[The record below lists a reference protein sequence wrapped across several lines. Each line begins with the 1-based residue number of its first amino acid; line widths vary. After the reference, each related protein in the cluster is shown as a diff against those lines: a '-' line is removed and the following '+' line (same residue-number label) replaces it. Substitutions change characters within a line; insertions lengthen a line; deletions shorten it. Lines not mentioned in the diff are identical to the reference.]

1 MRTRHHVSRVREGY
15 RLDAPAP
22 AKQLS
27 TMESVHPS
35 IVHRTRHPTPSW
47 VTGRSVVHAV
57 MMSMLLVG
65 CDSATA
71 VRPEFAYDPTSLTGG
86 LLYRWSTGARVR
98 VFVEP
103 MTAAGVDLAG
113 AAQRAVAGWNAVPQA
128 REFVLEVVANREA
141 ADVIVYDRSM
151 PQPVVTGSC
160 PFNPSGAAG
169 YTYFCPLNGR
179 AERLRPIGSAVLT
192 TAIVIRVDMTTTA
205 TQPALDALVAHELG
219 HAVGLGGPSPRTS
232 DVLYT
237 RPSVSS
243 PTDRDRATLRNL
255 LGRAAD
261 ITL

>member
-1 MRTRHHVSRVREGY
+1 MGGAVR
-15 RLDAPAP
+15 LAA
-22 AKQLS
+22 AAL
-27 TMESVHPS
+27 M
-35 IVHRTRHPTPSW
+35 
-47 VTGRSVVHAV
+47 AV
-57 MMSMLLVG
+57 A
-65 CDSATA
+65 CDSPTV

-86 LLYRWSTGARVR
+86 LLYRWTTGARVR

-103 MTAAGVDLAG
+103 MATAGVDLA
-113 AAQRAVAGWNAVPQA
+113 AAVQRATIAWNAVPQA
-128 REFVLEVVANREA
+128 REFTLEVVANRDA
-141 ADVIVYDRSM
+141 ADVIVYDRSL

-179 AERLRPIGSAVLT
+179 AERLRPVGSTVLT

-219 HAVGLGGPSPRTS
+219 HAVGIGGHSPETS
-232 DVLYT
+232 DVMYT
-237 RPSVSS
+237 RPSVRS
-243 PTDRDRATLRNL
+243 PSDRDRATLRNL

>member
-1 MRTRHHVSRVREGY
+1 
-15 RLDAPAP
+15 
-22 AKQLS
+22 
-27 TMESVHPS
+27 
-35 IVHRTRHPTPSW
+35 
-47 VTGRSVVHAV
+47 
-57 MMSMLLVG
+57 
-65 CDSATA
+65 
-71 VRPEFAYDPTSLTGG
+71 
-86 LLYRWSTGARVR
+86 VR

-103 MTAAGVDLAG
+103 MAAGSVDLAV
-113 AAQRAVAGWNAVPQA
+113 AVQRAVASWNAVPQE
-128 REFVLEVVANREA
+128 REFTLDVVTNRET
-141 ADVIVYDRSM
+141 ADVIVYDRSI

-179 AERLRPIGSAVLT
+179 AERLRPVGSTVMT

-219 HAVGLGGPSPRTS
+219 HAVGIGGHSPQTT
-232 DVLYT
+232 DVMYT
-237 RPSVSS
+237 RPSAST